1 MTTIQ
6 PTDSSE
12 QDHDRRTDETIERI
26 VATGEAFFGGTT
38 WRGKRCMRISVCAR
52 TSIEPQRPPAALL
65 GLSIRVLG
73 ARTLQET
80 R

>member
-12 QDHDRRTDETIERI
+12 QDHDRRTDETNERI

-38 WRGKRCMRISVCAR
+38 WRGKRCMRISVCNWQTSAADIDRAAEAAR
-52 TSIEPQRPPAALL
+52 
-65 GLSIRVLG
+65 RVIG
-73 ARTLQET
+73 NSP
-80 R
+80 